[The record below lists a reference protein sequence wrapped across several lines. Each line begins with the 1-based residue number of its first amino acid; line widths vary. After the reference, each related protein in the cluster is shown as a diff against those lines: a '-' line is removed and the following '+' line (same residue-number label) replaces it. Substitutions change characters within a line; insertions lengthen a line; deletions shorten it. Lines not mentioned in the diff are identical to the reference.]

1 MQIVNSPW
9 RKYFNGILET
19 LLKSF
24 HYSENKY
31 DSGYSY
37 VVVHFTVELGTT
49 SPDFDVESQKS
60 LELKNWEMRN

>member
-1 MQIVNSPW
+1 MAFSKPFSNH
-9 RKYFNGILET
+9 LTT
-19 LLKSF
+19 LRIN
-24 HYSENKY
+24 NKY